1 MPWPSSEICRI
12 ELSKSKFLFPTA
24 VSFVDTACRRQWEDP
39 VGGDYRLYSC
49 NKNMTRSRIF
59 FFETVSYAW
68 RFLVKGQ
75 LPNVAAAA
83 FAAQRGHYK
92 VTAIRA
98 HHKSLLQV
106 FEVHF
111 ENFFPECLRDF
122 FHRENAVK
130 NEF

>member
-1 MPWPSSEICRI
+1 MDALLKALLPRCSGAHGSPR
-12 ELSKSKFLFPTA
+12 KSNACA
-24 VSFVDTACRRQWEDP
+24 VRAIRADHE
-39 VGGDYRLYSC
+39 G
-49 NKNMTRSRIF
+49 MTRSKKVFF

-111 ENFFPECLRDF
+111 ENFFQNVFETF
-122 FHRENAVK
+122 FIVK
-130 NEF
+130 MQ